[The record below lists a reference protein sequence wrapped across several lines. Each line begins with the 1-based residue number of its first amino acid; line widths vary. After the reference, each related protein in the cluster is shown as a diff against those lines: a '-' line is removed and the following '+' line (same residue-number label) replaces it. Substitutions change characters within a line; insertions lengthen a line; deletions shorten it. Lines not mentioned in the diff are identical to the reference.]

1 MHELAIC
8 QSLINQLE
16 NIAAERNAQRIS
28 LVVVGMGPL
37 SGVEAQLLKNAYPI
51 ASAGTIAEN
60 AELVIE
66 QLPIKVKCN
75 DCGSESDASPNKLIC
90 KQCGNWRTTLISG
103 DELMLMSVE
112 LEKDDPDKS
121 HPGINKPDKTRL
133 EKTQASHSAP
143 ELKPAANTGLH

>member
-16 NIAAERNAQRIS
+16 AIAADRDAQSIS
-28 LVVVGMGPL
+28 LIVVGIGPL

-51 ASAGTIAEN
+51 ASVGTVADKAEI
-60 AELVIE
+60 VIE

-75 DCGSESDASPNKLIC
+75 ECGQESDAAPNKLVC

-103 DELMLMSVE
+103 DELLLLSVE
-112 LEKDDPDKS
+112 LEKAETENLQQGAGS
-121 HPGINKPDKTRL
+121 TA
-133 EKTQASHSAP
+133 T
-143 ELKPAANTGLH
+143 TGLH